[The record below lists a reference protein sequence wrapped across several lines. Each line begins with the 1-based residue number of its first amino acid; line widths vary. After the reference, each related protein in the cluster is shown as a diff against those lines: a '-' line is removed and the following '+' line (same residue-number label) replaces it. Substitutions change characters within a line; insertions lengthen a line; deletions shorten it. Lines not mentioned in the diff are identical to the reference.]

1 MHILIKLTQILPPLL
16 IGFIIGGAISGNTS
30 LLVGSIILL
39 VADIIIGISLQ
50 AIYDKLQRTNTQ
62 GNWTTKDAE
71 ALQRAF
77 IEMIKKDND
86 NDTHFDKGVPSRDEF
101 TGEDRSGWDDIC
113 NKFERAYSDLEK
125 HQGVISAPYHKAVED
140 VAGAILL
147 DVCNHLPHAPLVHT
161 LWNLC
166 KIYTDRIN
174 TSHVLV
180 YKFLHRQSSICENAY
195 IFLVHHRD
203 TIRLFAVE
211 TDLGPYVL
219 CEYYGYRHINY
230 GRVRLEEI
238 ATKIEEIFA
247 HG

>member
-30 LLVGSIILL
+30 LLVGSIVLL

-77 IEMIKKDND
+77 IEMINKEIS
-86 NDTHFDKGVPSRDEF
+86 NDTKFDRDE
-101 TGEDRSGWDDIC
+101 TSCDEPAKGANSETDDIC
-113 NKFERAYSDLEK
+113 NKFECAYSDLK
-125 HQGVISAPYHKAVED
+125 NRQGSISAPYHKAIED

-147 DVCNHLPHAPLVHT
+147 DVCKHIPHAPLTHT

-166 KIYTDRIN
+166 QIYTSGVN
-174 TSHVLV
+174 TNHALV

-195 IFLVHHRD
+195 IYLVHHND
-203 TIRLFAVE
+203 SIRLFAVE
-211 TDLGPYVL
+211 TDFGRYVL
-219 CEYYGYRHINY
+219 CEYSGYKHINY
-230 GRVRLEEI
+230 GNVAICDVRAKIGEI
-238 ATKIEEIFA
+238 LRAE
-247 HG
+247 